1 MIQLKNKKITFLNL
15 CILIIVVFAFACKS
29 TKNKE
34 VQSNTSTTQS
44 NTPRVTKPP
53 VQDSVNKSAPRKLE
67 NK

>member
-1 MIQLKNKKITFLNL
+1 MLIKIKKITFA
-15 CILIIVVFAFACKS
+15 ILIGSTIILFAFACKS
-29 TKNKE
+29 TKNKTE
-34 VQSNTSTTQS
+34 QNSNTSTIQT